1 MKVHRTGAA
10 LRMLLACPLVWAQ
23 APSVPLLPPA
33 AATLATAESGLA
45 QEPTSTAEPRFRIS
59 VKQRDTSSLLQKFMA
74 LSGRKIRM
82 VGYLHASST
91 LELRNATFEEALHA
105 ICLNAGVKC
114 VKGAD
119 GVFAVGPDSDL
130 TMDAAGPND
139 TTEVDVAYR
148 CRNLNAESV
157 ANVLSRTF
165 PKLKVITGPLF
176 LSPTIESGNSITID
190 ASKAL
195 GATDVAFKTHDI
207 LLSGPVNLVKR
218 AWILAKKLD
227 RPRRQVRINARLTEL
242 SGSLDSLLG
251 VAWTFGSMALQ
262 EIPDAGITNPA
273 NSVKGIKFGTFAHS
287 AASIGLALQAQESL
301 GKARTLANPSVSLLD
316 GERSFILI
324 GERRLYPKQTGTNS
338 QGLPIFDVAEVRT
351 GVYLQVAVQIG
362 VDDDLTLTVYP
373 QVSQVSSTV
382 AINNSQYPII
392 ATREAQTTVRLRNGE
407 TLAIGGLVT
416 ESDTSTVTRV
426 PFLGYIP
433 LIGEL
438 FTQRAKSK
446 ATNELLLFITP
457 LLERSE
463 AEGEEI
469 TKEP

>member
-1 MKVHRTGAA
+1 MTFPRTGAA
-10 LRMLLACPLVWAQ
+10 LGILLVGPLLWGQ
-23 APSVPLLPPA
+23 LPSPPPLPPA
-33 AATLATAESGLA
+33 ASLAATDPGLA
-45 QEPTSTAEPRFRIS
+45 WEPATTAAPRFRIS

-74 LSGRKIRM
+74 LAGRKIRM

-91 LELRNATFEEALHA
+91 LDIRNATFEEALNA
-105 ICLNAGVKC
+105 ICLNAGIKC
-114 VKGAD
+114 IKGAD
-119 GVFAVGPDSDL
+119 GVFSVGPESDL
-130 TMDAAGPND
+130 TLDASGPSD

-157 ANVLSRTF
+157 ANVLGRTF

-190 ASKAL
+190 AAKAL

-227 RPRRQVRINARLTEL
+227 RPRRQVRINVRLTEL

-251 VAWTFGSMALQ
+251 VSWAFGSMALQ
-262 EIPDAGITNPA
+262 EIPDPTLTNPA

-362 VDDDLTLTVYP
+362 VEDDLTLTVYP

-438 FTQRAKSK
+438 FTQRAKGK
-446 ATNELLLFITP
+446 ASSELLLLITP
-457 LLERSE
+457 VLERSE

-469 TKEP
+469 AKEP

>member
-1 MKVHRTGAA
+1 
-10 LRMLLACPLVWAQ
+10 
-23 APSVPLLPPA
+23 
-33 AATLATAESGLA
+33 
-45 QEPTSTAEPRFRIS
+45 
-59 VKQRDTSSLLQKFMA
+59 
-74 LSGRKIRM
+74 
-82 VGYLHASST
+82 
-91 LELRNATFEEALHA
+91 
-105 ICLNAGVKC
+105 
-114 VKGAD
+114 
-119 GVFAVGPDSDL
+119 
-130 TMDAAGPND
+130 
-139 TTEVDVAYR
+139 
-148 CRNLNAESV
+148 
-157 ANVLSRTF
+157 
-165 PKLKVITGPLF
+165 
-176 LSPTIESGNSITID
+176 
-190 ASKAL
+190 
-195 GATDVAFKTHDI
+195 
-207 LLSGPVNLVKR
+207 
-218 AWILAKKLD
+218 
-227 RPRRQVRINARLTEL
+227 
-242 SGSLDSLLG
+242 
-251 VAWTFGSMALQ
+251 
-262 EIPDAGITNPA
+262 
-273 NSVKGIKFGTFAHS
+273 
-287 AASIGLALQAQESL
+287 GLALQAQESL

-362 VDDDLTLTVYP
+362 VEDDLTLTVYP

-426 PFLGYIP
+426 PFLGHIP

-438 FTQRAKSK
+438 FTHRAKNK

-457 LLERSE
+457 ILERSE